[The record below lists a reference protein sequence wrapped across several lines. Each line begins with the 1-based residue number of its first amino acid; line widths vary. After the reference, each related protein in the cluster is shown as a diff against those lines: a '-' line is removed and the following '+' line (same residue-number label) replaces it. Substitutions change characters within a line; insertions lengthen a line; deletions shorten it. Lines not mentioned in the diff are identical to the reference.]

1 MEHKLALKLSKYF
14 LDQKI
19 ISQENY
25 DISVYGGELLI
36 SFIISTVLIL
46 LSGMLF
52 NRLVQTVLF
61 LTIFIFMRRYTGG
74 YHAPSHFK
82 CKLTTIATHLLVL
95 GLSEWTTVGL
105 TNYIIILVLGSIVI
119 LLIGPIEN
127 SNKPLSIFQK
137 SQNKR
142 ISLVLYILIMI
153 ICTILHIHHSM
164 YSSSILYSAMMVI
177 VLMIIAQLQTRLENK
192 GGVIGENN
200 R

>member
-1 MEHKLALKLSKYF
+1 MEHKLALKLSNYF
-14 LDQKI
+14 LDQSI

-25 DISVYGGELLI
+25 DIYVYGGELLI

-46 LSGMLF
+46 FFGLLF

-95 GLSEWTTVGL
+95 WLSEWTTVGL
-105 TNYIIILVLGSIVI
+105 INYIIILVFGSTVI

-127 SNKPLSIFQK
+127 PNKPLSVLQK
-137 SQNKR
+137 TQNKR
-142 ISLVLYILIMI
+142 ISLVLFILII
-153 ICTILHIHHSM
+153 VISAILHIHHSM
-164 YSSSILYSAMMVI
+164 YSSSILYSTMMVI
-177 VLMIIAQLQTRLENK
+177 VLMIIAKLQTRLENK
-192 GGVIGENN
+192 GGVISENN